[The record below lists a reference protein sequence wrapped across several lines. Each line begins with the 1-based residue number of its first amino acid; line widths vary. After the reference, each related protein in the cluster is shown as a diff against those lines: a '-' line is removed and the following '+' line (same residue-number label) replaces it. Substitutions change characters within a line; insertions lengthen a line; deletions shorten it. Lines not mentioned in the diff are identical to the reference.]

1 MMLAAAYLRGEQA
14 MLLFV
19 VLGTV
24 LSFFWYMVAPPKAR
38 AGAVRNVAATIFGLV
53 YIPFFAGYALV
64 MLSLNSGRALVLSVL
79 GVTFLYDVAAFA
91 VGSFYGR
98 RPLAPSISPKKSW
111 EGLLGG
117 TVVAVAVGFVAFDS
131 VLGSSA
137 RAVAMAIVV
146 VVFAPLGDLAESL
159 LKRDL
164 RVKDMGTLLPGHGGV
179 LDRIDSALFV
189 APAAFYLL
197 RLLFR

>member
-1 MMLAAAYLRGEQA
+1 
-14 MLLFV
+14 
-19 VLGTV
+19 
-24 LSFFWYMVAPPKAR
+24 
-38 AGAVRNVAATIFGLV
+38 
-53 YIPFFAGYALV
+53 
-64 MLSLNSGRALVLSVL
+64 
-79 GVTFLYDVAAFA
+79 
-91 VGSFYGR
+91 
-98 RPLAPSISPKKSW
+98 
-111 EGLLGG
+111 
-117 TVVAVAVGFVAFDS
+117 VAVGFVAFDS

-137 RAVAMAIVV
+137 RAVAMALVV

-159 LKRDL
+159 VKRDL